1 VRDRP
6 PTTHRS
12 AFGVVGLTV
21 AVALGALVGPGA
33 TGTAAADTTTPLA
46 AHTLDRAVQCLADRS
61 PDELVR
67 GYQTDRY
74 TSDIPDDGAVD
85 ALGALWLQTDNWPV
99 SFEGGAGGC
108 WLGGEIIGTYPQ
120 STAWSTFHHTGGLN
134 FTNRDFTIDGL
145 RVHNIGDGIRAR
157 AGASDFD
164 ITGVHLSFIHDD
176 CLEND
181 RLYTGT
187 IADSLFDGCYV
198 GFSARPSSSDTT
210 SDGRTHTMTVDH
222 SLLRLQPMPTTYKG
236 TAPGH
241 GGFFK
246 WDDTGRSPALSLH
259 DNVFRVD
266 QLPNH
271 GSLGLP
277 DGYAVACS
285 GNTIVWL
292 GAGAFPEAASWRA
305 KCPDTRIVTDRAVW
319 DAAVAAWRAAH

>member
-1 VRDRP
+1 MRDRP

-176 CLEND
+176 CIEND
-181 RLYTGT
+181 QLYSGV
-187 IADSLFDGCYV
+187 IEDSLLDGCYV
-198 GFSARPSSSDTT
+198 AFSARPSSGDSV
-210 SDGRTHTMTVDH
+210 DGADNTETIRHNVV
-222 SLLRLQPMPTTYKG
+222 RLQPMPTVYKG
-236 TAPGH
+236 KAPGN

-246 WDDTGRSPALSLH
+246 WDDDGHRAPKLVVE

-266 QLPNH
+266 QKPNH
-271 GSLGLP
+271 QTLGLP
-277 DGYAVACS
+277 EGYKVKCS
-285 GNTIVWL
+285 NNVVVWL
-292 GAGAFPEAASWRA
+292 GKGRYPDKLP
-305 KCPDTRIVTDRAVW
+305 KCFRITRDRGVW
-319 DAAVAAWRAAH
+319 DRAVAAWHAAHPLNP